1 MNDRTYEAMRTF
13 LEENAEE
20 RLSICRNI
28 NSYDGSMD
36 FCDSQDLEDIASW
49 MSAYD
54 LARAIIYG
62 NVTNIED
69 EVRFNGYGNIESID
83 SYDLE
88 KESENYIS
96 EIIDFIESNGFSDV
110 CCDELEE
117 IYNENE
123 EDGEE
128 ATEYEEI

>member
-1 MNDRTYEAMRTF
+1 MREQTIVSMRTF

-20 RLSICRNI
+20 RLNVCRNI

-36 FCDSQDLEDIASW
+36 FCDTQDLEDIASY
-49 MSAYD
+49 MDAYE

-62 NVTNIED
+62 NVRNIKN
-69 EVRFNGYGNIESID
+69 EVRFNGYGNLESVD

-88 KESENYIS
+88 KESANYIS
-96 EIIDFIESNGFSDV
+96 EIIDFIDSNGFLNIY
-110 CCDELEE
+110 CNELEE

-123 EDGEE
+123 AEEEEEED
-128 ATEYEEI
+128 

>member
-1 MNDRTYEAMRTF
+1 MKERTYEAIYTW
-13 LEENAEE
+13 LEENVEE
-20 RLSICRNI
+20 RLEICRNI

-36 FCDSQDLEDIASW
+36 WADSWDLEEIASFTD
-49 MSAYD
+49 SYE

-62 NVTNIED
+62 NVTNVNEN
-69 EVRFNGYGNIESID
+69 VRYNGYGNLENVSD
-83 SYDLE
+83 YDLE

-96 EIIDFIESNGFSDV
+96 EIIDFIESNGFSYL

-123 EDGEE
+123 EEE
-128 ATEYEEI
+128 EEQEDEEI

>member
-1 MNDRTYEAMRTF
+1 MKEQTYEAMKTW

-20 RLSICRNI
+20 RLDICKSI

-36 FCDSQDLEDIASW
+36 WADTWDLEDLAS
-49 MSAYD
+49 MVSAYD

-62 NVTNIED
+62 EVTNIID
-69 EVRFNGYGNIESID
+69 EVRYNGYGNLETVD

-96 EIIDFIESNGFSDV
+96 EIIDFIESKGFSYLD
-110 CCDELEE
+110 CDELEE

-123 EDGEE
+123 DEDEE
-128 ATEYEEI
+128 SEEV

>member
-1 MNDRTYEAMRTF
+1 MKEQTYEAIQTW

-20 RLSICRNI
+20 RLNICRRI

-69 EVRFNGYGNIESID
+69 EVRFNGYGNLESVD

-96 EIIDFIESNGFSDV
+96 EIIDFIESNGFSDLY
-110 CCDELEE
+110 CDELEE

-123 EDGEE
+123 EEE
-128 ATEYEEI
+128 QEDEEI

>member
-1 MNDRTYEAMRTF
+1 MREETREAMKTW

-20 RLSICRNI
+20 RLNICKSI

-36 FCDSQDLEDIASW
+36 WADSFDLEELASW
-49 MSAYD
+49 TNSYD

-69 EVRFNGYGNIESID
+69 EVRYNGYGNLESVD

-88 KESENYIS
+88 KESADYIE
-96 EIIDFIESNGFSDV
+96 EIIDFIDSNGFSDLY
-110 CCDELEE
+110 CDELEE
-117 IYNENE
+117 IFEESENE
-123 EDGEE
+123 EEE
-128 ATEYEEI
+128 EEIEEE